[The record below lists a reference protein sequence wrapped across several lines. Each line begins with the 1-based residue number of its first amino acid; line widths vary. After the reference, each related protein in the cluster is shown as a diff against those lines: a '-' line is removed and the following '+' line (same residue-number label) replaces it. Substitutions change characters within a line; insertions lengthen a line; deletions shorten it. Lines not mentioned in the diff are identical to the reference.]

1 MATKTI
7 LPKTKSYGTINRGTS
22 LTIPVTIKTPE
33 DKPVD
38 LTGLTVAFTIKKVV
52 SDFDREDLRAYVQKN
67 FAPQEPEEGR
77 FLIYLTSADTDFEPG
92 QFYFDIEIIDELSG
106 MVHRIVTLE
115 FELLGGPT
123 NRTVNTG
130 VGQLP
135 IGNEIT
141 IVQLAQGNPIIVIAP
156 MMALS
161 PGLYGPIA
169 DLTNLVD
176 AQKAKIEDLENQI
189 ETLKDKVDD
198 IDSIINP

>member
-33 DKPVD
+33 DRPVD
-38 LTGLTVAFTIKKVV
+38 LTGLEVAFTVKSVRA
-52 SDFDREDLRAYVQKN
+52 DFDREDLRAYIQKN
-67 FAPQEPEEGR
+67 FEPQEPEAGR
-77 FLIYLTSADTDFEPG
+77 FNITLTSADTDFEPG
-92 QFYFDIEIIDELSG
+92 PFYFDIEIVDPDSG
-106 MVHRIVTLE
+106 MVHRLCTLE

-130 VGQLP
+130 IGQLP
-135 IGNEIT
+135 IGDEIT
-141 IVQLAQGNPIIVIAP
+141 IVQLVQGNPIIIIAP

-169 DLTNLVD
+169 ELSNLIES
-176 AQKAKIEDLENQI
+176 QKSKIEDLENQL
-189 ETLKDKVDD
+189 EVLKDKVED